1 MDNRPTHARRRPE
14 SVQNPRQ
21 NQPARPAQNQ
31 TRQARPAQ
39 SQTRQGHPMQSQN
52 RASAQN
58 RPVSSGTR
66 SQVQR
71 SGSQNRGSVPAQRSV
86 VRRVNDLSLREDA
99 ARKEKAAAE
108 AKKELALQKKSDRW
122 LTRYQEDVKLQT
134 ADEEV
139 ERKWQNEV
147 IRYKGG
153 FDFWMCIFVLLL
165 LVCGTVTV
173 FSASYPLAVYEENDP
188 TAYIRRQIMYTV
200 FGLAVAL
207 VAMFFEPKYYKKWL
221 PKLLYAA
228 GAVFLVAALFIG
240 TKEGE
245 TTRWIDLGPINV
257 QPSEIMKVGVIFL
270 LAWYADK
277 YEEKMN
283 DITLNLWPQYR
294 YNVLYPVMILGIAAI
309 LVLSGKH
316 LSGFAITAAIGGLM
330 MIVSTRRVKWLIFTA
345 LPAALVL
352 GIGYLLK
359 NPYALLRITAA
370 VDEEPDKLGA
380 MYQTLQ
386 SLNAIGSG
394 GLLGV
399 GFGESR
405 QKYHFLTQS
414 HTDFIFSVWCEETG
428 FVGALGLILLFLLI
442 IWRGYT
448 IARRAADKFSMLLAF
463 GITTHMGIQAFLHM
477 MVTTKMFF
485 NTGVTLPFFS
495 YGGSSL
501 VIFMAEMG
509 VLLCIS
515 RHYCRKKSDVER
527 EQLRKQ
533 IGLE

>member
-14 SVQNPRQ
+14 NVQNPRQ
-21 NQPARPAQNQ
+21 NQPVRPAQNQ
-31 TRQARPAQ
+31 TRQAHPAQ
-39 SQTRQGHPMQSQN
+39 SQTRQAHPVQNQN

-58 RPVSSGTR
+58 RPVSSGSRYSSGSGTR
-66 SQVQR
+66 SQVQPSQN
-71 SGSQNRGSVPAQRSV
+71 SGSQNRGAVPAQRSV

-99 ARKEKAAAE
+99 ARKEQAAVQ

-188 TAYIRRQIMYTV
+188 TAYIRRQIMYTG

-221 PKLLYAA
+221 PKLLYLA

-277 YEEKMN
+277 FEEKMN

-345 LPAALVL
+345 LPLALVL
-352 GIGYLLK
+352 GVGYLLK
-359 NPYALLRITAA
+359 NPYALLRI
-370 VDEEPDKLGA
+370 
-380 MYQTLQ
+380 
-386 SLNAIGSG
+386 
-394 GLLGV
+394 
-399 GFGESR
+399 
-405 QKYHFLTQS
+405 
-414 HTDFIFSVWCEETG
+414 SVSQPE
-428 FVGALGLILLFLLI
+428 F
-442 IWRGYT
+442 
-448 IARRAADKFSMLLAF
+448 
-463 GITTHMGIQAFLHM
+463 
-477 MVTTKMFF
+477 
-485 NTGVTLPFFS
+485 
-495 YGGSSL
+495 
-501 VIFMAEMG
+501 
-509 VLLCIS
+509 
-515 RHYCRKKSDVER
+515 
-527 EQLRKQ
+527 
-533 IGLE
+533 